1 MTISVRPIGKYCD
14 VEVTLDNTKV
24 ALGLMDE
31 DERKKLADTLNDAV
45 KQLLDSDDYKE
56 LLEKELS
63 DYP

>member
-31 DERKKLADTLNDAV
+31 DERKKLADTFNDAV